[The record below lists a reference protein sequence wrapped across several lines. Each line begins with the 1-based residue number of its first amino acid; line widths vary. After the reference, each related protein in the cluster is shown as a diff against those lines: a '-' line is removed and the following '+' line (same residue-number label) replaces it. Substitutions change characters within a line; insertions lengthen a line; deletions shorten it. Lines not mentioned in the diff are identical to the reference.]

1 MIETKRSSHVVNVC
15 PSCPIFHSMPPLNH
29 ARLIA
34 RSAMR
39 RALLR
44 KRSSLPLPLLSIRER
59 LALPAMD
66 TAGTGNRIGLVN
78 VNARLKLSFG
88 EDYGLKIESS
98 ESMTSVT
105 IRIPR
110 T

>member
-1 MIETKRSSHVVNVC
+1 
-15 PSCPIFHSMPPLNH
+15 
-29 ARLIA
+29 
-34 RSAMR
+34 
-39 RALLR
+39 
-44 KRSSLPLPLLSIRER
+44 
-59 LALPAMD
+59 MD